1 MASIIVCVDDERV
14 VLESLRS
21 SLAVAFRGVY
31 TIESASD
38 GQEAM
43 ELIEE
48 LSEDGENVVMLVTDW
63 LMPKLRG
70 DELITKT
77 QEIYPEMRKIMIT
90 GQADPN
96 AIDKVKGLG
105 GLDHLF
111 FKPWDSNELFLKI
124 KELLKK

>member
-21 SLAVAFRGVY
+21 SLVAEFRGVY

-63 LMPKLRG
+63 LMPKLKG
-70 DELITKT
+70 DELISKT
-77 QEIYPEMRKIMIT
+77 QEIYP
-90 GQADPN
+90 ADVETD
-96 AIDKVKGLG
+96 AELIGEQLSRAG
-105 GLDHLF
+105 GRTLYSSLI
-111 FKPWDSNELFLKI
+111 PQLR
-124 KELLKK
+124 ELLK